1 MSSGAFHQQTHDQI
15 NNRWDFTSVANHLR
29 CTPKYTLVDNGGV
42 INCTTKV
49 MKLTRRSLLRQDDW
63 NDWQES
69 EYLQLNQYNAQNMFG
84 MPVFASEDNT
94 VFHLVWTYN
103 IKAVNRRKKA
113 RCVCDGSTQS
123 GKVLVLAETYTNC
136 VDQTSARLFY
146 AVASAEN
153 VLIFGADVSNA
164 FAEAPPP
171 KQPFF
176 IHPDKA
182 FCEWWTKH
190 LKRNPI
196 QEGQIIPVLSA
207 MQGHPE
213 LPRLWEKHADKI
225 LRGIGLM
232 PTVHEPC
239 LYSGT
244 FDGNR
249 ALFMQQVDNFAIATP
264 DSCTADIVMDLID
277 EKLTIL
283 IKRQGYLDMYNGVDI
298 IQTQFYIKINVK
310 SLIKKAFEKHI
321 ATWMKTSYPNTPN
334 RSTPLPSDGDWLKKF
349 NLASGDPDKT
359 AQAQLAKRMQLSY
372 RSGVG
377 ELIWAMTT
385 CRPDLS
391 YTSVKLSQS
400 NTCPYELYYNGLK
413 HALKFLYQSR
423 DDGLYFWRTIP
434 RPELPVGPSPV
445 INSNRNDILLEN

>member
-1 MSSGAFHQQTHDQI
+1 
-15 NNRWDFTSVANHLR
+15 V
-29 CTPKYTLVDNGGV
+29 
-42 INCTTKV
+42 
-49 MKLTRRSLLRQDDW
+49 
-63 NDWQES
+63 
-69 EYLQLNQYNAQNMFG
+69 
-84 MPVFASEDNT
+84 
-94 VFHLVWTYN
+94 
-103 IKAVNRRKKA
+103 
-113 RCVCDGSTQS
+113 
-123 GKVLVLAETYTNC
+123 ETYANC

-146 AVASAEN
+146 AVASAKN
-153 VLIFGADVSNA
+153 LLIFGADVSNA
-164 FAEAPPP
+164 FTEAPPP

-176 IHPDKA
+176 IRPDKA

-190 LKRNPI
+190 LKCDPI

-213 LPRLWEKHADKI
+213 SPCLWEKHADKI
-225 LRGIGLM
+225 LHDIGLT

-244 FDGNR
+244 FDGKR
-249 ALFMQQVDNFAIATP
+249 ALFMRQVDDFVIATP
-264 DSCTADIVMDLID
+264 DSRTADIVMDLID
-277 EKLTIL
+277 KKLTIP

-310 SLIKKAFEKHI
+310 SFIEKTFEKHI
-321 ATWMKTSYPNTPN
+321 ATWMKTLYPTPN
-334 RSTPLPSDGDWLKKF
+334 RSAPLPSDGDWLKKF
-349 NLASGDPDKT
+349 NLASGNPDKA

-385 CRPDLS
+385 CRPNLS

-400 NTCPYELYYNGLK
+400 NTCPHELHYNGLK

-423 DDGLYFWRTIP
+423 NDGLYFWCTIP

-445 INSNRNDILLEN
+445 INRNRNDILLEN